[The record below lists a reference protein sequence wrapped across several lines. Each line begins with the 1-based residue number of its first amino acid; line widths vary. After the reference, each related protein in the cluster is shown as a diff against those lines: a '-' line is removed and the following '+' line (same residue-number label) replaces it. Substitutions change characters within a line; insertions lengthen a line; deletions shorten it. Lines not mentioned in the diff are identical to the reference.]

1 MDKQFLEFWG
11 NLLLNAAK
19 SQKQLEDMTQWIGR
33 GFSGF
38 DELTDM
44 FRKFYGLEGLALD
57 SPDYP
62 KAWEKAS
69 ENFKTSFNDWLAFMK
84 VVPEREHT
92 ALEKKYEALKEKVAT
107 QDETIRYLRNLLS
120 EKNVPYTD
128 AVQNFT
134 EMMEKQAQQFH
145 DLMES
150 AGKAFKKE

>member
-1 MDKQFLEFWG
+1 
-11 NLLLNAAK
+11 
-19 SQKQLEDMTQWIGR
+19 
-33 GFSGF
+33 
-38 DELTDM
+38 M
-44 FRKFYGLEGLALD
+44 FRKCYGLEGLALD

-84 VVPEREHT
+84 VLPKREHM

-120 EKNVPYTD
+120 EKNVPYTA

-150 AGKAFKKE
+150 AGKGFKKE